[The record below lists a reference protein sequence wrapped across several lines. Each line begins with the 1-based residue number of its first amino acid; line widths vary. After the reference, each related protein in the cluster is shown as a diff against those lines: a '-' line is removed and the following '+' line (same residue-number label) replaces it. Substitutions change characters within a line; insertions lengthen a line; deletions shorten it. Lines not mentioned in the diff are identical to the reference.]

1 MNEQLKISYETLGVS
16 SYMTVQCPSDMEVI
30 HYQLE
35 TLMSNEIANL
45 LTASR
50 QLMDGDTVIY
60 YNITSQIPLSQVLEK
75 RKLKRKELLNLIEG
89 AIVAIREASAYRLPE
104 EGIVLDPDYIYVDPG
119 SCRPAFPY
127 LPVEQT
133 REWGMREL
141 ISDLI
146 MHDKLEMSGDN
157 LVQVLLKEL
166 NDPSF
171 SIERLENCLKP
182 YQGKRADQ
190 KKAGTGYGSD
200 TNSGYVPYGYGQ
212 NMDVRS
218 GIPMQG
224 YGGNPQPG
232 MPVQGYGSNPQP
244 GMPVQG
250 YGGNPQPG
258 MPVQDYK
265 TNSPVF
271 TNSTQSG
278 MEETAG
284 NNPEPSREEDSRPAK
299 KRPKKAPA
307 VPGDKA
313 KAKAVQKPEK
323 KKQKQKNNN
332 KTGKE
337 TEKEFDPEKSRKMFL
352 LPQALIMLIV
362 AGGISFGLF
371 VDEFGQIVVNNV
383 LVLVILVALAEV
395 ILYREIYV
403 NGKGAKGG
411 KRKKQA
417 GKKDGDSGNEAS
429 PAAGS
434 QAMQP
439 YGMQPVQP
447 YGQQPMAPYG
457 MQPSEAYGKQPMQL
471 YGTQPSEAYGKQ
483 PYGGQPAEPYSQVQA
498 SQPYGRLPG
507 QQEFNRWEAAPPS
520 GPNYAQEADSDTEV
534 TQLWDDASEDAM
546 SAYLEYYENGR
557 LIKIPLGMPEGVII
571 GRLASQVDFAVKNA
585 TVGKVHARFV
595 FRDNHHYVIDIN
607 SKNGTYINGSKTRI
621 ESNTPYLLHDRD
633 RIMLADSEFVIRCGE
648 D

>member
-50 QLMDGDTVIY
+50 QIMDGDTVIY

-89 AIVAIREASAYRLPE
+89 AIVAIRDASAYRLPA

-133 REWGMREL
+133 KEWGLREL

-182 YQGKRADQ
+182 YQGKRVDQ
-190 KKAGTGYGSD
+190 KKAGRGYGNDS
-200 TNSGYVPYGYGQ
+200 NSGFASYGYGQ
-212 NMDVRS
+212 NTDVQS

-232 MPVQGYGSNPQP
+232 MP
-244 GMPVQG
+244 MQG

-258 MPVQDYK
+258 MPMQGYGGNPQPGMPMQGYGGNPQPGMPAQGYGGNPQPGMPAQDYRS
-265 TNSPVF
+265 NSHAF
-271 TNSTQSG
+271 SNSLQYG
-278 MEETAG
+278 VEET
-284 NNPEPSREEDSRPAK
+284 NNNKPEPSQEKDSRPTK

-307 VPGDKA
+307 VPGDRPKA
-313 KAKAVQKPEK
+313 KTGQKPEK
-323 KKQKQKNNN
+323 KKEKNKKEN
-332 KTGKE
+332 K
-337 TEKEFDPEKSRKMFL
+337 TEKEFDPEKARKMFL

-383 LVLVILVALAEV
+383 LVVVILVALTEV

-403 NGKGAKGG
+403 NGKGAKGSKG
-411 KRKKQA
+411 KKQA
-417 GKKDGDSGNEAS
+417 GKKEGDSGNTAS
-429 PAAGS
+429 PAVDP

-439 YGMQPVQP
+439 YGMQPNQP
-447 YGQQPMAPYG
+447 YGQNPMAPYG
-457 MQPSEAYGKQPMQL
+457 V
-471 YGTQPSEAYGKQ
+471 Q
-483 PYGGQPAEPYSQVQA
+483 PYGGQMAEPYSQAQA
-498 SQPYGRLPG
+498 SQPYGQLPS
-507 QQEFNRWEAAPPS
+507 QQEFGRWEAAPPS
-520 GPNYAQEADSDTEV
+520 GSNYAQETDSDTEV
-534 TQLWDDASEDAM
+534 TQLWDDASEDVM

-571 GRLASQVDFAVKNA
+571 GRLASQVDFAVKSA

-595 FRDNHHYVIDIN
+595 FRNNHHYVIDIN

-621 ESNTPYLLHDRD
+621 ESNTPYLLHDKD

>member
-50 QLMDGDTVIY
+50 QIMDGDTVIY

-89 AIVAIREASAYRLPE
+89 AIVAIRDASAYRLPA

-133 REWGMREL
+133 KEWGLREL

-182 YQGKRADQ
+182 YQGKRVDQ
-190 KKAGTGYGSD
+190 KKAGRGYGNDS
-200 TNSGYVPYGYGQ
+200 NSGFASYGYGQ
-212 NMDVRS
+212 NTDVQS

-232 MPVQGYGSNPQP
+232 MPA
-244 GMPVQG
+244 
-250 YGGNPQPG
+250 
-258 MPVQDYK
+258 QDYRS
-265 TNSPVF
+265 NSHAF
-271 TNSTQSG
+271 SNSLQYG
-278 MEETAG
+278 VEET
-284 NNPEPSREEDSRPAK
+284 NNNKPEPSQEKDSRPTK

-307 VPGDKA
+307 VPGDRPKA
-313 KAKAVQKPEK
+313 KTGQKPEK
-323 KKQKQKNNN
+323 KKEKNKKEN
-332 KTGKE
+332 K
-337 TEKEFDPEKSRKMFL
+337 TEKEFDPEKARKMFL

-383 LVLVILVALAEV
+383 LVVVILVALTEV

-403 NGKGAKGG
+403 NGKGAKGSKG
-411 KRKKQA
+411 KKQA
-417 GKKDGDSGNEAS
+417 GKKEGDSGNTAS
-429 PAAGS
+429 PAVDP

-439 YGMQPVQP
+439 YGMQPNQP
-447 YGQQPMAPYG
+447 YGQNPMAPYG
-457 MQPSEAYGKQPMQL
+457 V
-471 YGTQPSEAYGKQ
+471 Q
-483 PYGGQPAEPYSQVQA
+483 PYGGQMAEPYSQAQA
-498 SQPYGRLPG
+498 SQPYGQLPS
-507 QQEFNRWEAAPPS
+507 QQEFGRWEAAPPS
-520 GPNYAQEADSDTEV
+520 GSNYAQETDSDTEV
-534 TQLWDDASEDAM
+534 TQLWDDASEDVM

-571 GRLASQVDFAVKNA
+571 GRLASQVDFAVKSA

-595 FRDNHHYVIDIN
+595 FRNNHHYVIDIN

-621 ESNTPYLLHDRD
+621 ESNTPYLLHDKD